1 MSVGGDRRKR
11 ENREAEELCK
21 LLGWGGRELSLSRVS
36 GSLAV
41 GMTGPDDLSAL
52 PMPSP
57 YSALWPGN
65 LVIIVGGKA
74 NNVLLVLLKENKRKT
89 V

>member
-1 MSVGGDRRKR
+1 MREQKEQGGRGTLQAPQMGRRK
-11 ENREAEELCK
+11 AEL
-21 LLGWGGRELSLSRVS
+21 S

-52 PMPSP
+52 QLPSP
-57 YSALWPGN
+57 YSALWLGN
-65 LVIIVGGKA
+65 LVITVGGKA
-74 NNVLLVLLKENKRKT
+74 NNALLVLLKENKRKT